1 MIDNK
6 YQLALNYL
14 IENIEML
21 NRHSDG
27 AFCLPYGSKKKLQE
41 LVNRATPNRVKQ
53 IEDHYFA
60 ETYEYD
66 YSSGNCPHCGNNVY
80 CDEYDAEPNYCFNCG
95 QKLSWDNE

>member
-1 MIDNK
+1 MNK
-6 YQLALNYL
+6 YEQALKNVCAEL
-14 IENIEML
+14 RVSN
-21 NRHSDG
+21 SDIDT
-27 AFCLPYGSKKKLQE
+27 LQE

-66 YSSGNCPHCGNNVY
+66 YSSGNCPHCGANVY

-95 QKLSWDNE
+95 QKLSWGDE